1 MRKNSGMTLIEL
13 IIVIV
18 IVSICFFSIM
28 SVFMQALNQN
38 FTNEIKTTATF
49 LAEEKM
55 EEILYTDF
63 DKLSEE
69 EGQFSPPFSDY
80 QYRITWDYVEKSD
93 LDASVEGSTE
103 YKNVKVYVNHSAI
116 DEVILTT
123 LFSDYQNKEE

>member
-1 MRKNSGMTLIEL
+1 MRRNSGMTLIEL

-69 EGQFSPPFSDY
+69 EGQFSSPFSDY